1 MDYLEWDGLLR
12 ICFIRKNK
20 TLQASFKNKT
30 VLDLLGEN
38 KDKFSENSKNEKDL
52 IEQLG
57 KIGIDD
63 DGHK

>member
-1 MDYLEWDGLLR
+1 
-12 ICFIRKNK
+12 
-20 TLQASFKNKT
+20 

-63 DGHK
+63 DNNEEEGKKKSKKNKNKGQEM